1 MNIWLQCIIGML
13 SAVGLICILK
23 AVYDII
29 FTGYLRT
36 DGQSELFLYGCG
48 TDPRTEQLIRAALQV
63 RRLYLP
69 GLAVVFVE
77 NGEADP
83 DTFNYA
89 KALCARRDM
98 EYIE

>member
-1 MNIWLQCIIGML
+1 MNIWLQCIIGTL
-13 SAVGLICILK
+13 AAVGLVCILK

-36 DGQSELFLYGCG
+36 DGQHELFLYGCG
-48 TDPRTEQLIRAALQV
+48 TDPACEQLLATAAQV

-69 GLAVVFVE
+69 GLCIVFVE

-83 DTFNYA
+83 ERFNYA
-89 KALCARRDM
+89 KVLCARRGM

>member
-1 MNIWLQCIIGML
+1 MGIWLECLIGML
-13 SAVGLICILK
+13 AAVGFICILK

-36 DGQSELFLYGCG
+36 DEQSELFLYGCG
-48 TDPRTEQLIRAALQV
+48 TDPRTEQLLNTAAQV

-69 GLAVVFVE
+69 GLSVIFIE

-83 DTFNYA
+83 EKFNYA
-89 KALCARRDM
+89 KVLCARRNM

>member
-1 MNIWLQCIIGML
+1 MNIWLQCIIGTL
-13 SAVGLICILK
+13 AAVGLVCILK

-36 DGQSELFLYGCG
+36 EGQHELFLYGCG
-48 TDPRTEQLIRAALQV
+48 TDPATEQLIAAAVQT
-63 RRLYLP
+63 RRQYFP
-69 GLAVVFVE
+69 ALAVVFVE

-83 DTFNYA
+83 RKFNYA
-89 KALCARRDM
+89 KVLCARRGM